1 MLSLSGQLGW
11 DQECHAPKLLEIVLV
26 RVGPVVSSRS
36 LFFRKSYPKTAEIS
50 QAVPFQMW
58 QGLVFLIQNTKTRWA
73 TGHKVENRVNERN
86 AKYTD

>member
-36 LFFRKSYPKTAEIS
+36 LFSGGPIPKQLRSAK
-50 QAVPFQMW
+50 Q
-58 QGLVFLIQNTKTRWA
+58 FLFKC
-73 TGHKVENRVNERN
+73 GKG
-86 AKYTD
+86 